1 MLDGAFFEKLACV
14 GARARSDPR
23 PFGGIQ
29 LVLCG
34 DFFQLPPVGINQ
46 KKTTIFCFEAPVWPT
61 AVPRCVVLSSA
72 FRQSDSD
79 FLHVLNDIRTGSP
92 SEQTLAALR
101 ANEERCS
108 RNETIDV
115 VLREDDQRQNNGSS
129 SKGANGSSDS
139 SSHGAEC
146 VATKLYARNVDVDRV
161 NEKELAKLD
170 GPALFFNALD
180 EVRCGN

>member
-46 KKTTIFCFEAPVWPT
+46 KKGTIFCFEAPAWPT
-61 AVPRCVVLSSA
+61 AVPHCVVLSSA
-72 FRQSDSD
+72 FRQSDGE
-79 FLHVLNDIRTGSP
+79 FLRVLNDIRTGFP

-108 RNETIDV
+108 RNEVIDA
-115 VLREDDQRQNNGSS
+115 VLNDDDNDHNNHTSGKNSKGSKNTSSGNGSS
-129 SKGANGSSDS
+129 SRVTD
-139 SSHGAEC
+139 C
-146 VATKLYARNVDVDRV
+146 VATKLYARNTDVDRV
-161 NEKELAKLD
+161 NEKEIGRAH
-170 GPALFFNALD
+170 
-180 EVRCGN
+180 V